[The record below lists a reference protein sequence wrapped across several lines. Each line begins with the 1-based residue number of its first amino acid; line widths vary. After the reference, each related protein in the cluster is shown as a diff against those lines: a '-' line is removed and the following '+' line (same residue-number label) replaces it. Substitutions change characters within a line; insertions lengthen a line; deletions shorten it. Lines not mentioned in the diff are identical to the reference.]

1 MDAEKMAEYCLI
13 AAVGAA
19 TMLTV
24 MFWGT
29 WLVVIG
35 AWVLAFPFALLLG
48 LISGFVGHAMGV
60 QMHSTDDDDGDIED
74 IAQVW
79 TDEAGSMILER
90 SVETIGTFQDAPIHE
105 WVLLKRPDNDEPI
118 RLVYNRVIDMR
129 NAYTFEPPDDEWF
142 CILPPGIMY
151 VEPEN
156 SDTPASD
163 TM

>member
-13 AAVGAA
+13 TAVGAA

-29 WLVVIG
+29 WLVVVG

-60 QMHSTDDDDGDIED
+60 QMRSADDGDIED
-74 IAQVW
+74 IAEVW
-79 TDEAGSMILER
+79 TDETETMILER
-90 SVETIGTFQDAPIHE
+90 SAETIGTFQDAPIHE
-105 WVLLKRPDNDEPI
+105 WVLLKRPDNNEPI
-118 RLVYNRVIDMR
+118 RLVYSRVIDMR
-129 NAYTFEPPDDEWF
+129 HGCTFEPPDEEWF

-151 VEPEN
+151 TEPEN
-156 SDTPASD
+156 FDATASD
-163 TM
+163 TA